1 MNTELRKNAKNHFE
15 KDFFK
20 LMNNSVFGKTME
32 NVRKHKDVRIV
43 TTDEQRSFLPSE
55 PIYHSTKYISKDLL
69 IIEMKKAEVKMN
81 KPIYLGQA
89 ILDISKT
96 LMYGFWY
103 DYIKPKYTDN
113 VRLCYMDTD
122 SFIMYIKT
130 EDFYKDIA
138 PPDDRWFATSNY
150 DQKLNRPLQ
159 IGNNKKVICK
169 FKDELR
175 GNIMTDFCAL
185 RAKTYSFL
193 IEDYSDDDYK
203 KNNIINKKDKGTKKC
218 IVKREIIF
226 NNYVDSLFNNKVLIK
241 SQHRFKSDHHNVY
254 TEEINKIAL
263 SSNDDKRIQTSDK
276 ITTYPYGMILDE
288 NMSENE
294 MLRKRSELLRIEAQK
309 LRKESRKCR
318 EETYQITAISRKLRQ
333 ESRRRRNE
341 TDQIIARSKKQLN
354 DSTMLSELQKHIKLD
369 IVKPD
374 DKLNTKKKPDKSND
388 QSNI

>member
-1 MNTELRKNAKNHFE
+1 M
-15 KDFFK
+15 
-20 LMNNSVFGKTME
+20 V
-32 NVRKHKDVRIV
+32 
-43 TTDEQRSFLPSE
+43 
-55 PIYHSTKYISKDLL
+55 
-69 IIEMKKAEVKMN
+69 
-81 KPIYLGQA
+81 LGSSPVA
-89 ILDISKT
+89 
-96 LMYGFWY
+96 
-103 DYIKPKYTDN
+103 
-113 VRLCYMDTD
+113 V
-122 SFIMYIKT
+122 
-130 EDFYKDIA
+130 
-138 PPDDRWFATSNY
+138 
-150 DQKLNRPLQ
+150 
-159 IGNNKKVICK
+159 
-169 FKDELR
+169 
-175 GNIMTDFCAL
+175 
-185 RAKTYSFL
+185 
-193 IEDYSDDDYK
+193 
-203 KNNIINKKDKGTKKC
+203 TKKC
-218 IVKREIIF
+218 IVKRETIF
-226 NNYVDSLFNNKVLIK
+226 NNYVDSLFNNKVLIR

-341 TDQIIARSKKQLN
+341 TDQIIDRSKKQLN